1 MESILLTAISTLPR
15 EFYSNTFHYKNID
28 TQKCICQF
36 EPVFDLLTQTHRNNI
51 HVIALCTEET
61 LEKTH
66 FLEDGNPKKKK
77 EYIYKEGD
85 REISA
90 VDYTL
95 YRIEQRGFK
104 RIKNTIEEDNS
115 QDTFIFQKEKQ
126 KIFFTIFKTKTD
138 NYIDCLKVSTN
149 KIKHMLSNN
158 DYHFWIN
165 ANGAFRDMY
174 LLIIAIISLMKVYK
188 ITPHHI
194 LLVDNNKNNTITDV
208 DENFHIFDFVSGI
221 NDFVNFGHVKMLK
234 EYYSNKEPSQLTNSL
249 IDDINETYLGM
260 QFNNYD
266 YFENAVNQLKKDI
279 VEAKETHDIDKTLA
293 TFLSII
299 ENDFGEELLNQPNPL
314 LMIKRCLNK
323 KMYQHAATL
332 IESNFEYFSDL
343 FFKNADGNKYISD
356 FAKNCYLNKDNLLD
370 KNFEIGTKA
379 IQDFSRYYRAHL
391 HNGVYSDEND
401 DFIKDLNNYQQ
412 HLTLISKKTVY
423 ITCFPCNLMISRKA
437 ALSISIYQV
446 VKSQRNNLNHARS
459 QTINIDA
466 FVDTMKLFV
475 TFVTEMM
482 KYQNENHNQ
491 ITKNVVNISG
501 IDFNK
506 WSRKDI
512 ENICTNANYVD
523 NINSLNLSTNDG
535 NLTKNNLEALNS
547 RRPSV
552 IVINKSDNYKHVIK
566 SIENSKKQYLGKGKE
581 YWIATENENGTITFN
596 KYDKNDAIQQQEDS
610 KN

>member
-1 MESILLTAISTLPR
+1 MESILLTAISTLPSK
-15 EFYSNTFHYKNID
+15 FDSNTFHYKNID

-36 EPVFDLLTQTHRNNI
+36 EPVFDLLTQTHRDNI
-51 HVIALCTEET
+51 HVIALCTEKT
-61 LEKTH
+61 LEKKY
-66 FLEDGNPKKKK
+66 FLEDGNPKIKK
-77 EYIYKEGD
+77 EGCVHKEGD
-85 REISA
+85 IEISA

-104 RIKNTIEEDNS
+104 RIENTTEEDNS
-115 QDTFIFQKEKQ
+115 QKTIIFQKEKQ
-126 KIFFTIFKTKTD
+126 KIFFTIVKTKTD
-138 NYIDCLKVSTN
+138 SYIDCLKVSTN

-194 LLVDNNKNNTITDV
+194 FLVNYKDHTIFDV
-208 DENFHIFDFVSGI
+208 DENLNIFDFVSGI

-234 EYYSNKEPSQLTNSL
+234 EYYSNKNPSQLTNSL

-266 YFENAVNQLKKDI
+266 YFENAVKQLKKDI
-279 VEAKETHDIDKTLA
+279 VEAKETHDIDKTLE

-299 ENDFGEELLNQPNPL
+299 ENDFGEELLNQPNPF

-332 IESNFEYFSDL
+332 IESNFAYFSDL
-343 FFKNADGNKYISD
+343 FFKNADGKIYISD

-379 IQDFSRYYRAHL
+379 IENFSRYYRAHL
-391 HNGVYSDEND
+391 HNGVYSDKND

-412 HLTLISKKTVY
+412 HLTLISKNKVY
-423 ITCFPCNLMISRKA
+423 FTCFPCNLMISRKA

-446 VKSQRNNLNHARS
+446 IKSQRNNLNHARS

-475 TFVTEMM
+475 NFVTEMM
-482 KYQNENHNQ
+482 KYQNENHNPV
-491 ITKNVVNISG
+491 IKNVVNLSG

-506 WSRKDI
+506 WSIEDI
-512 ENICTNANYVD
+512 NMICNNANFVD
-523 NINSLNLSTNDG
+523 NINSINVSSMNNG
-535 NLTKNNLEALNS
+535 LTKNNLDALNS
-547 RRPSV
+547 RKPDI
-552 IVINKSDNYKHVIK
+552 IVIKHIDKDNDKVTDKDIID
-566 SIENSKKQYLGKGKE
+566 SIMNSKKQYLGRGKE
-581 YWIATENENGTITFN
+581 FWIAKENENGTITFT
-596 KYDKNDAIQQQEDS
+596 KYDEANTIQQ
-610 KN
+610 